1 MEQHPFFQ
9 KYELLHTLGTG
20 AFSEVKVGK
29 ERATGQQFAIK
40 VIDRTRCKGK
50 EDMIETEVN
59 ILKRVR
65 HPNVIQLYEMYEI
78 DNKIYLVM
86 ELVTGGELFDE
97 IVGRGTFHER
107 DAAKVVQKI
116 LHAIEYLHLMG
127 IVHRDLK
134 PENLLL
140 SDKTSKN
147 PSVKISD
154 FGLSKIFEDVQVMKT
169 ACGTPGYVAPEV
181 LKRQGYGHEV
191 DMWSLGV
198 ITYILLCGYPPFFD
212 QNNTELF
219 KKIMSGRFQFDR
231 PWWDNVSDKAKDF
244 IKKLL
249 VLDPTQRWTATQAL
263 SHPFI
268 VDHCG
273 FSEPGK
279 RTIPDE
285 VLSFSPPPPMPVAA
299 PQLSVGQQRAREAR
313 NKESPIPRPLGKKE
327 PLAVIDDSNATVA
340 GSQDVQQQA
349 GQRDVSAPKTHKNLA
364 AKVHRLTSWFRVS
377 AGARSRQ
384 H

>member
-1 MEQHPFFQ
+1 
-9 KYELLHTLGTG
+9 
-20 AFSEVKVGK
+20 
-29 ERATGQQFAIK
+29 
-40 VIDRTRCKGK
+40 
-50 EDMIETEVN
+50 MIETEVC
-59 ILKRVR
+59 ILKRIR
-65 HPNVIQLYEMYEI
+65 HPNIIQLFEMYEME
-78 DNKIYLVM
+78 NKIYLVM
-86 ELVTGGELFDE
+86 ELITGGELFDE

-116 LHAIEYLHLMG
+116 LKAIEYLHMMG

-140 SDKTSKN
+140 SDRSKN
-147 PSVKISD
+147 PEVKISD
-154 FGLSKIFEDVQVMKT
+154 FGLSKIFNETQLMRT

-181 LKRQGYGHEV
+181 LKRQGYGNEV

-231 PWWDNVSDKAKDF
+231 PWWDNISDKAKDF

-249 VLDPTQRWTATQAL
+249 VLDPSQRWSASQAL
-263 SHPFI
+263 RHPFI

-273 FSEPGK
+273 TPETQ
-279 RTIPDE
+279 R
-285 VLSFSPPPPMPVAA
+285 PVVQAQVQRPLPSKTTPTTTRRMKENESA
-299 PQLSVGQQRAREAR
+299 PE
-313 NKESPIPRPLGKKE
+313 PRPLGKKTE
-327 PLAVIDDSNATVA
+327 VDDSDATVT
-340 GSQDVQQQA
+340 SQPN
-349 GQRDVSAPKTHKNLA
+349 VSSQKTKATNFT
-364 AKVHRLTSWFRVS
+364 AKLHRITSWFRS
-377 AGARSRQ
+377 AAVIRDGR